1 MNTKK
6 LNSAIAVFVLTVIV
20 LSQSDARAE
29 KKMLQVYLPRNAII
43 SGEVALLR
51 DVAVL
56 KGDEAKIANAGE
68 ISLGKISRP
77 GAEITIDKQVLRSRL
92 ASNGIYASEVV
103 ITGAE
108 SVVIGRKGYV
118 IKSEEFLAA
127 AEQEI
132 VKLSK
137 DSSICRWKAAWI
149 PKEFA
154 VDGAG
159 DDVKLI
165 ARLVSNG
172 SQSQVRATVAV
183 TQNGKEL
190 CVREVAFNAQYK
202 NQRAVA
208 ATDIQSGTAISSD
221 NVHIETYESAIPQ
234 QGYVQ
239 PYGLAAKRQ
248 IKAGSVIIAEML
260 ESTKSPVLV
269 SRNHGVVIQIKQP
282 GLLITA
288 MGQALE
294 DGRAKECVKVRNLD
308 SQRVLLA
315 RVNDDGTVE
324 PVY

>member
-1 MNTKK
+1 MNKDK
-6 LNSAIAVFVLTVIV
+6 LLITIAVLTAVG
-20 LSQSDARAE
+20 LSHGDVQAGG
-29 KKMLQVYLPRNAII
+29 KTLQVYLPRNAII

-118 IKSEEFLAA
+118 FRSEEFLAV

-132 VKLSK
+132 AKLSK
-137 DSSICRWKAAWI
+137 DSLICRWKTAWI

-154 VDGAG
+154 VDGTG

-183 TQNGKEL
+183 MQNGKEL
-190 CVREVAFNAQYK
+190 CVRDVAFNAQYK
-202 NQRAVA
+202 NQRAMA

-221 NVHIETYESAIPQ
+221 NVHIETYESPIPQ
-234 QGYVQ
+234 QGYAQ
-239 PYGLAAKRQ
+239 PYGLTAKRQ
-248 IKAGSVIIAEML
+248 IRAGSVISAEML

-269 SRNHGVVIQIKQP
+269 NRNHGVVIQIRQP

-294 DGRAKECVKVRNLD
+294 DGRAKECVKVRNMD